1 MIKFRNLKPDE
12 IELKVGNVGKK
23 GYTLMMYK
31 NARCDMAI
39 LDETVGAENWQ
50 RKHYEVKDNMY
61 CSVGIN
67 INWDKP
73 DKEPYFVWKDDCGV
87 ESAFGDK
94 EKGEASDSFKRACV
108 NWGIGRE
115 LYSKVFIFIC
125 AITKQKEGG
134 KGYEI
139 AEDAE
144 KYRKF
149 NVSNINYNDKGEII
163 GVEICDNDGQVFTY
177 GQNNTKP
184 KEDKPLIV
192 GGKYILNGGKY
203 PSETIEQVYKK
214 DSEYLE
220 KLMASDKVSKVI
232 KDNIDKF
239 LSEV

>member
-23 GYTLMMYK
+23 GYSLMMYK

-50 RKHYEVKDNMY
+50 RKHYAVKDNMY

-73 DKEPYFVWKDDCGV
+73 EKEPYFIWKDDCGV

-125 AITKQKEGG
+125 ATTKIKDGG

-139 AEDAE
+139 AEDSE
-144 KYRKF
+144 KDRKF
-149 NVSNINYNDKGEII
+149 VVNDISYNDKGEIV
-163 GVEICDNDGQVFTY
+163 GVEICDNDGQIFNY
-177 GQNNTKP
+177 GKTQTEKP
-184 KEDKPLIV
+184 KEKNLQ
-192 GGKYILNGGKY
+192 GGEYKFSSGKHAGK
-203 PSETIEQVYKK
+203 TIAEVSQI
-214 DSEYLE
+214 DEGYLE
-220 KLMASDKVSKVI
+220 LLMSNEKVSKII
-232 KDNIDKF
+232 KDNIQEF